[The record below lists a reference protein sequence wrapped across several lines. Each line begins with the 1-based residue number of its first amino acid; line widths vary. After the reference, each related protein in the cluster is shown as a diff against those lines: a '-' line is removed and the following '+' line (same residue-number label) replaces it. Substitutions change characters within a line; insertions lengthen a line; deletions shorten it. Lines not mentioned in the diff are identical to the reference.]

1 MSQVTLYSLG
11 SVLLVSLI
19 PVLGIVFLCISEE
32 LVRRSILFFVSFSTG
47 ALLGDVFIH
56 MIPEMGENVAFQK
69 DMYAIL
75 FGIVA
80 SFAIEKVIHWRHC
93 HVLPSGP
100 DDHSHIHPMGP
111 LNLIG
116 DTIHNFIDGLI
127 IAASYVVSISV
138 GISTTL
144 AVVLHEIPHE
154 VGNFAVLVHSG
165 YSRKKAVLFTIY
177 AQMSAIVGVI
187 LFLLARSS
195 LTTLS
200 AYMLPLAAGNFVYI
214 AGSDLIPELHKET
227 GLRHVFIQLFGM
239 TLGILVMFSITFL
252 E

>member
-1 MSQVTLYSLG
+1 MSNIAEYSLG
-11 SVLLVSLI
+11 SILLVSMI
-19 PVLGIVFLCISEE
+19 PVLGIVFLCIREE
-32 LVRRSILFFVSFSTG
+32 LVRRYILFFVSFSTG
-47 ALLGDVFIH
+47 ALLGDVFLH
-56 MIPEMGENVAFQK
+56 MIPEMQGDSNFVGN
-69 DMYAIL
+69 MHIIL
-75 FGIVA
+75 VGIVF

-93 HVLPSGP
+93 HVLPDGP

-127 IAASYVVSISV
+127 IAASYVVSIPV

-154 VGNFAVLVHSG
+154 VGNFAVLLHSG
-165 YSRKKAVLFTIY
+165 YPRKKAVLCMIY
-177 AQMSAIVGVI
+177 AQMSAIVGVV
-187 LFLLARSS
+187 LFLVASSTFTELAK
-195 LTTLS
+195 
-200 AYMLPLAAGNFVYI
+200 YMLPLAAGNFVYI

-227 GLRHVFIQLFGM
+227 GLRHMFLQLFAM